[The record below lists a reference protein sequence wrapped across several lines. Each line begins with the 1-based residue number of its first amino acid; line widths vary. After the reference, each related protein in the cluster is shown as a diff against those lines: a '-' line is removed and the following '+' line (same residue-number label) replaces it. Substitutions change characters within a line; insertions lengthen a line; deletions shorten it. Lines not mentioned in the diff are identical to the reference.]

1 MSLHPILSGA
11 LNKEMSEG
19 GIAKSEKAEQQRE
32 EYRKRGISLVAYE
45 LEINEN
51 PYFTN
56 LDDDAFRSNRF
67 MYILKKVRKFNPETF
82 QTPSQ

>member
-1 MSLHPILSGA
+1 
-11 LNKEMSEG
+11 MSEG

-67 MYILKKVRKFNPETF
+67 MYILKKVRKHQYRDKSVLILISRRYFRMMI
-82 QTPSQ
+82 